1 MLLYLR
7 GGSSGSCW
15 NVYCCHYNP
24 CRGYAARYPRAPMR
38 ITTRTTRPIVKGD
51 LIVSDLL
58 SSLQVVILIVIPS
71 RRIIGSP
78 HLFGFT
84 SVIWGADGV
93 VRTSSI

>member
-1 MLLYLR
+1 
-7 GGSSGSCW
+7 
-15 NVYCCHYNP
+15 
-24 CRGYAARYPRAPMR
+24 MR

-58 SSLQVVILIVIPS
+58 SCLQVVILIVIPF

-78 HLFGFT
+78 YLFGFT

-93 VRTSSI
+93 VRDPPSKNNITKKLISIKKRGFQL